1 MEECKN
7 LLIFLYTHFTFGKV
21 NHRPIKITTREEE
34 EEEEL
39 FCIPSSRSFNR
50 LHRVYP
56 FKRSIDASAF
66 E

>member
-7 LLIFLYTHFTFGKV
+7 LLIFLYTHFTFGEV
-21 NHRPIKITTREEE
+21 NHRPVKITTREEEE

-39 FCIPSSRSFNR
+39 FCIPSSRS
-50 LHRVYP
+50 RVYS

>member
-34 EEEEL
+34 EEEEEEEL
-39 FCIPSSRSFNR
+39 FCIPSSRS
-50 LHRVYP
+50 RVYS